1 VRIFDVSVPI
11 YPGMVVY
18 DGNPSVEIERAQS
31 IAAGANANISRLDL
45 GAHTGTHVDAP
56 VHFMDGWPGTE
67 SLPLDVLVG
76 PVNVVDAT
84 PLAGKVLGEE
94 ELRTLDLPERAERI
108 VFKTRNSRLW
118 ASDEFTRDFIRL
130 DGAGARLL
138 IGRGI
143 RLVGIDYLSIGDGD
157 AHVAL
162 FEAGV
167 VPLEG
172 LDLREIEPGEYKLVC
187 LPLRVVG
194 SDGAPSRAILIQE

>member
-1 VRIFDVSVPI
+1 VRIFDVSVPVR
-11 YPGMVVY
+11 PGMVMY
-18 DGNPSVEIERAQS
+18 DGNPGVEIERTQS
-31 IAAGANANISRLDL
+31 IAAGAKANISRLDL
-45 GAHTGTHVDAP
+45 GVHTGTHVDAP
-56 VHFMDGWPGTE
+56 VHFLDGWAGTE

-76 PVNVVDAT
+76 PAHVVDAT
-84 PLAGKVLGEE
+84 PVTGKVLGEE
-94 ELRTLDLPERAERI
+94 ELRGLDLPERAERI

-143 RLVGIDYLSIGDGD
+143 HLVGIDYLSIGDGD

-172 LDLREIEPGEYKLVC
+172 LDLRGIEPGEYKLVC
-187 LPLRVVG
+187 LPLRLVG